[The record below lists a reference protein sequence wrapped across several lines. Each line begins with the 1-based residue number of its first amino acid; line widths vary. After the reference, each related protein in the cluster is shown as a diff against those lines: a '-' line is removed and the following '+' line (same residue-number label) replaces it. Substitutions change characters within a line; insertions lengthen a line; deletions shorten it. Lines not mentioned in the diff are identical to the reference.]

1 MGIRYRMCSCCGA
14 FESWLVVEDQENED
28 IRGWGVAEA
37 AIRFSR
43 SDNFVIS
50 AEGGTVVKHRAMIAD
65 KSTCVVVKDGKSIY
79 VW

>member
-28 IRGWGVAEA
+28 IRCWGVAEA

-43 SDNFVIS
+43 SDGFFIS
-50 AEGGTVVKHRAMIAD
+50 AEGGIVVKHRAMIAD

-79 VW
+79 V